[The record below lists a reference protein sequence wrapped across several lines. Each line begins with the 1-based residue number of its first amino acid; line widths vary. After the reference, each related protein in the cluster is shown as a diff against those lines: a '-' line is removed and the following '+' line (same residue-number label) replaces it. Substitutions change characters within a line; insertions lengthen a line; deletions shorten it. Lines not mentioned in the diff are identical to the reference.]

1 MTVSL
6 ISTKLSR
13 NYIKD
18 CRCCYCLKCQGN
30 YSYYIFFSYKKLW
43 LKLFIASDYDEKC
56 RDIDHP
62 DICTCC
68 KCKGDE
74 SSEWSI
80 DKSILKKVV
89 SPPDPAKNIEY
100 IIKEVNSKTRKDILR
115 WININEDILEEDL
128 KLIGMNLQ
136 IYIINLNDILWI
148 IYIEFY

>member
-1 MTVSL
+1 M
-6 ISTKLSR
+6 
-13 NYIKD
+13 
-18 CRCCYCLKCQGN
+18 
-30 YSYYIFFSYKKLW
+30 
-43 LKLFIASDYDEKC
+43 
-56 RDIDHP
+56 
-62 DICTCC
+62 
-68 KCKGDE
+68 
-74 SSEWSI
+74 
-80 DKSILKKVV
+80 KKVV